1 VLRWTATVV
10 IAAGLVFGAAT
21 GAAAATDPK
30 PPAAKSAVCTQL
42 RKRLAGAPAPLR
54 RVDINLQELRALLAE
69 VRLPARRAV
78 LEQRIQRLE
87 QLRTELATRIA
98 DARTAC
104 GTAGST
110 T

>member
-1 VLRWTATVV
+1 VVSVVAVAALVLGLVTTTAGAASNTKSPTATS
-10 IAAGLVFGAAT
+10 T
-21 GAAAATDPK
+21 E
-30 PPAAKSAVCTQL
+30 CTQF
-42 RKRLAGAPAPLR
+42 RKRLAGAPATLR
-54 RVDINLQELRALLAE
+54 RVDTNLQELQALLPN

-78 LEQRIQRLE
+78 VELRIQRLE